1 MRLPTPRGHVAT
13 AHGVRALAYFEYA
26 NFKHAVI
33 GYLQWTMAGG
43 RPAVWDVFHGL
54 GTGPHAAFTNWHT
67 CRGTETDAA
76 FYIDSGLA
84 HMLRLTLVDVI
95 AL

>member
-1 MRLPTPRGHVAT
+1 MYVIWTFWAIVRLPTPRGHVAT

-54 GTGPHAAFTNWHT
+54 GTGPHAAFSMYTRIQDNSYF
-67 CRGTETDAA
+67 E
-76 FYIDSGLA
+76 
-84 HMLRLTLVDVI
+84 RL
-95 AL
+95 